1 MSKREKPFQFNRN
14 KHNNYISYYLK
25 NFLELHSCALKVIEE
40 LDASYSKV
48 LDDFLSELKRLSLK
62 HNDRISEA
70 VDYGFDYKNYM
81 DRLKA
86 EAQEFDRDRN
96 PEHVEMGKQ
105 LYNNILD
112 EMIKNGLSIR
122 SENYIR
128 TMYGL

>member
-1 MSKREKPFQFNRN
+1 M
-14 KHNNYISYYLK
+14 
-25 NFLELHSCALKVIEE
+25 
-40 LDASYSKV
+40 
-48 LDDFLSELKRLSLK
+48 SELKRLSLK